1 MDRFKRRP
9 PRHAVGERV
18 ERALLALAET
28 LRRRVA
34 VERDEKGR
42 PQRARLGKIG
52 DVPAMQD
59 IEHAIGKY
67 QGPRAGAEAR
77 RKLLRRGG
85 LMFGSSAQ
93 PGAFDKGKRRRASR

>member
-42 PQRARLGKIG
+42 PQGARLGKIG

-67 QGPRAGAEAR
+67 QGPGAGPEAR
-77 RKLLRRGG
+77 RKLLRRAGFFF
-85 LMFGSSAQ
+85 LKKPP
-93 PGAFDKGKRRRASR
+93 PGPFFRKTLPR